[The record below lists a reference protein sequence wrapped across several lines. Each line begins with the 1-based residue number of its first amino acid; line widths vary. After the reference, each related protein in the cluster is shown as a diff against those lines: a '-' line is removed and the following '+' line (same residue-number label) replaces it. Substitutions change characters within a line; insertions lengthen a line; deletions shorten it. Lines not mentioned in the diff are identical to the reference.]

1 MYKYGMNQGINN
13 EFDLINRNEATD
25 VNLKGNLRML
35 ERKAALIPFHGHG
48 ATAYRLFFFI
58 HKVVVLFYVPISA
71 AFSPTPD
78 ESTVVFDFYLDFIF
92 LIEIITMFFMPYND
106 S

>member
-1 MYKYGMNQGINN
+1 MSHGVNS

-35 ERKAALIPFHGHG
+35 ERQATVIPFHGHI
-48 ATAYRLFFFI
+48 ATAYRLFFFL
-58 HKVVVLFYVPISA
+58 HKVIVLFYVPIHA
-71 AFSPTPD
+71 AFSPTP
-78 ESTVVFDFYLDFIF
+78 TTFIVAFDFYLDFIF
-92 LIEIITMFFMPYND
+92 LIEIITMFFLPYTD